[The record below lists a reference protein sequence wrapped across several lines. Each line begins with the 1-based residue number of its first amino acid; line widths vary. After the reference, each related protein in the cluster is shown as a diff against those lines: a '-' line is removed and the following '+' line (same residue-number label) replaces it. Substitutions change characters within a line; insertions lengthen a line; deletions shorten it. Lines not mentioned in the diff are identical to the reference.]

1 MQCNDRMAGSP
12 STPPPR
18 PALFGRYRRAY
29 SPVRLRD
36 KLARHARAAGFE
48 VVRRALTLYYAAQS
62 PTTPAWARAVVV
74 GALGYF
80 IALIDVVP
88 DLTPVLGYTD
98 DLGVLAAALV
108 AIARSVTPEIEA
120 RAARRAAEWL
130 GEPPP

>member
-1 MQCNDRMAGSP
+1 MQCNGRMAGSP
-12 STPPPR
+12 STPPPS
-18 PALFGRYRRAY
+18 PALLRRYRPAY

-36 KLARHARAAGFE
+36 KLARHARAAGYE

-62 PTTPAWARAVVV
+62 PATPAWARAVVV

-80 IALIDVVP
+80 VALIDAVP

-98 DLGVLAAALV
+98 DLGVLAAALA
-108 AIARSVTPEIEA
+108 AIARSVTPEIEG

-130 GEPPP
+130 GGPP